1 MPCASRSACGF
12 SWLLQ
17 VIDHEAAPL
26 DPKLFS
32 GLVHRSLVV
41 LLKRRFGRQ
50 TTDRHAACRWL
61 FSRKIDW
68 VVQVIPQHAIKAM
81 LVRSTRKMVIGRQE
95 LGGMP
100 LFTTRPGRHGV
111 SGVRSSVF
119 ALCGGVLPSVST
131 VVRWAAS
138 SLAPSSKDPFCIFAF
153 TSSTWDRDRGA
164 SYGLWAVGG
173 VGVGV
178 GVGAG
183 VRSICSLPPRSA
195 ANSHLRSATSYTPPP
210 PHPPTP
216 RLVHVHG
223 RARVWPCWCWVWVLG
238 IEAGPLPAATS
249 ACRLLPGPTI
259 PTKLLATS
267 C

>member
-119 ALCGGVLPSVST
+119 ALCGGVLPSAST

-153 TSSTWDRDRGA
+153 TSFTWDRDRGA

-173 VGVGV
+173 VGVGA

-183 VRSICSLPPRSA
+183 VRSICALLLAIPP
-195 ANSHLRSATSYTPPP
+195 PPP
-210 PHPPTP
+210 PHPPP
-216 RLVHVHG
+216 CSLFMFMAVLVCG
-223 RARVWPCWCWVWVLG
+223 RVGVGYGYWVLKRVLCQLPPAP
-238 IEAGPLPAATS
+238 AGCCRGRRYRRSYLLLPA
-249 ACRLLPGPTI
+249 
-259 PTKLLATS
+259 S